1 MRSLRVFT
9 LLGFAALT
17 LIVAGCSTGNTTQP
31 TTAQPTQAP
40 VVADTQ
46 VPSTQVIPSEA
57 PATSVPPT
65 DVQPTSVPAT
75 AGLTADQKTQA
86 QQILN
91 SACAACHSTGRVTR
105 SKGDLAGWQ
114 QLIQRM
120 RDQGAQLSDADA
132 TLLAQYLA
140 ETYPQ

>member
-1 MRSLRVFT
+1 MRTLRVFT
-9 LLGFAALT
+9 LLGFVTLM

-31 TTAQPTQAP
+31 ATAQPTQAP
-40 VVADTQ
+40 VIADTQ
-46 VPSTQVIPSEA
+46 VLSTEVAPSEVPATTVPSTL
-57 PATSVPPT
+57 
-65 DVQPTSVPAT
+65 VQPTT
-75 AGLTADQKTQA
+75 ASAPTGLSADQKTQA

-91 SACAACHSTGRVTR
+91 SACAACHSTDRVTR
-105 SKGDLAGWQ
+105 ARGDLAGWQ
-114 QLIQRM
+114 QMIQRM